1 MFLGVNLNN
10 FDPISPNSVD
20 KIFNTASLVEITV
33 VIAVVILGNT
43 IGSDFTDVDTLD
55 VDTLVNVELAVEIL
69 VVEVDV
75 LGINCVLIVVSIE
88 VDDKCCVELREL

>member
-1 MFLGVNLNN
+1 M
-10 FDPISPNSVD
+10 
-20 KIFNTASLVEITV
+20 

>member
-1 MFLGVNLNN
+1 MV
-10 FDPISPNSVD
+10 
-20 KIFNTASLVEITV
+20 T
-33 VIAVVILGNT
+33 AVVILGNT

>member
-1 MFLGVNLNN
+1 M
-10 FDPISPNSVD
+10 
-20 KIFNTASLVEITV
+20 

-55 VDTLVNVELAVEIL
+55 VDTLVNVELSVEIL

>member
-1 MFLGVNLNN
+1 M
-10 FDPISPNSVD
+10 
-20 KIFNTASLVEITV
+20 

-69 VVEVDV
+69 VVEVNV
-75 LGINCVLIVVSIE
+75 LGIICVLIVVGIK

>member
-1 MFLGVNLNN
+1 M
-10 FDPISPNSVD
+10 
-20 KIFNTASLVEITV
+20 

-43 IGSDFTDVDTLD
+43 IGSDFTDVDTL
-55 VDTLVNVELAVEIL
+55 VNVELAVEIL
-69 VVEVDV
+69 VVEVNV